1 MLKLRSFV
9 PTVAVLSLAAMSL
22 TSCDTATGTGAAAGA
37 AGGALIGG
45 LASNRV
51 GGAVVG
57 AGLGALTGALIGNAV
72 DQENAR
78 SYGPEPRGGYPVGR
92 RTDSR
97 GVVLSPYGPY
107 HEIDVAGIP
116 HGALVRDPSCNR
128 LFVNP

>member
-1 MLKLRSFV
+1 MLKRHLF
-9 PTVAVLSLAAMSL
+9 LSSAALLLFTSL
-22 TSCDTATGTGAAAGA
+22 GLSSCDTATGTGAAAGA

-45 LASNRV
+45 LASGRA

-72 DQENAR
+72 DQQNAA
-78 SYGPEPRGGYPVGR
+78 SYGPAPQGGYPVAR
-92 RTDSR
+92 RTDDR
-97 GVVLSPYGPY
+97 GGVLSPYAPY
-107 HEIDVAGIP
+107 HEIDVTGIP